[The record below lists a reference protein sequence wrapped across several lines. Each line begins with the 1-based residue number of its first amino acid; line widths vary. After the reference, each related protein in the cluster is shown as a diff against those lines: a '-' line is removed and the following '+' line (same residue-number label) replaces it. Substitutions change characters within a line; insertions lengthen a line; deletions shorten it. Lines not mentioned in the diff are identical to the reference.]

1 MVADNRAEA
10 LGPAERIINSLT
22 QHVDHMVHNRPGLVT
37 NGRGGPIGV
46 QWQQA
51 TWVKEGDQ
59 KIVYTVRKVG
69 KKQHKTRVGVGVA
82 GTDEVREGGR
92 LVGHFRNPGLFPEVV
107 TYLYG
112 QIAEVWK
119 MDNEFAAKWASWAF
133 KNEDNRDLKVLLAAF
148 MLVQSRFGEMVEDGD
163 DRFFDEDYRAV
174 GEAMCLLRAGD
185 KTFNPKLLRRIGE
198 VLDLPG
204 VAEINRKMGFGTS
217 RRSLTGRYYKVI
229 EKWLKQCELNPRMLD
244 GLLKAGHRPHIMKL
258 VTKVRYK
265 PETDAFFAKLRWK
278 QAQSRDGHRTVAIG
292 KAVSKADSWED
303 LTEKQICQ
311 KIIKDRPS
319 FKIVVGKLP
328 SGLGITPA
336 IMAAAV
342 EAGSLSNNDLIIYTP
357 TLEELGLLDKGDIYE
372 RWKAA
377 TEKAENQRA
386 ANIARNVRSEKA
398 KEGLEKATDA
408 AAAKAVEKVAKDLRI
423 YVVVDKSGSMGPALV
438 KAKEYLSKFVGAFPL
453 DRLHVSV
460 FNSGGREVEIK
471 APTSAAVAQAFRG
484 HTAGGGTSYAA
495 GVICLLAKYLPTP
508 DEDAVF
514 IFVGD
519 EEDQHL
525 DYLVE
530 VFRQYAVKP
539 AAFGLLH
546 VGNANWMYRQYT
558 QQWGG
563 LSLINAA
570 AAQLRIPCFKI
581 DEGIFDDPYA
591 VPRTMRNLIASTPVS
606 KPVMPGQPVR
616 RVSLVDQILK
626 TDLLQKPAWA

>member
-10 LGPAERIINSLT
+10 FGPAERIINSLT

-51 TWVKEGDQ
+51 TWIKEGDQ

-69 KKQHKTRVGVGVA
+69 KRQLKTRVGVSVP
-82 GTDEVREGGR
+82 GTSEVREGGR
-92 LVGHFRNPGLFPEVV
+92 LIGHFRNPGLFPEVV

-148 MLVQSRFGEMVEDGD
+148 MLVQSRFGEVVEDGD

-217 RRSLTGRYYKVI
+217 RRSLSGRYYKVV
-229 EKWLKQCELNPRMLD
+229 EKWLKQCELNPKMLD
-244 GLLKAGHRPHIMKL
+244 GLLKAGHRPHILKL

-265 PETDAFFAKLRWK
+265 PQTEAFFAKLRWR
-278 QAQSRDGHRTVAIG
+278 QSQSPEGHRTVAIG
-292 KAVSKADSWED
+292 KAVAKADTWED

-311 KIIKDRPS
+311 KIVTDKPS

-328 SGLGITPA
+328 SGMGITPA
-336 IMAAAV
+336 IMAAAI

-357 TLEELGLLDKGDIYE
+357 TLEELGLLEKGDIYE

-398 KEGLEKATDA
+398 KEGLEKATDV

-460 FNSGGREVEIK
+460 FNTGGREIEIK

-495 GVICLLAKYLPTP
+495 GVICLLAKYMPTP

-525 DYLVE
+525 DYLVMT
-530 VFRQYAVKP
+530 FQQYNVKP

-546 VGNANWMYRQYT
+546 VCNANWQYRQYT

-570 AAQLRIPCFKI
+570 AAQLGVPCFKI
-581 DEGIFDDPYA
+581 DEGIFEDPYA

-616 RVSLVDQILK
+616 RTSLVDQILK